1 MNTETKTPLEQWIEE
16 TKKKNLSLKDL
27 ENYIRNS
34 LSCPYELY
42 CKLPGLDSQNKA
54 EILFNEWK
62 NEPKPIEK
70 WSVGS
75 YVVFL
80 KDIKGV
86 KAGYVDII
94 TKKVD
99 DTTVYL
105 EEYLT
110 LCTSRESK
118 GEIKW
123 FATEA
128 EAEVFAETLI
138 PNKVKNKFTVGTW
151 YKLDNWISKFHHIE
165 EDYRFY
171 GENINT
177 DSGYLDPLG
186 WLSLFDYT
194 PIELSIEEVQQ
205 YLPDG
210 HPDKTF
216 VLPEKWCIKVTHENK
231 DILSKWRTSECLSDN
246 NGYCLN
252 KHVLVPGIIGYWVKE
267 KPEDYTEITMEQFN
281 SLIKSKKPIKQAVNC
296 ETQEQWD
303 FVTEKLGYKWEAG
316 RWEDYKADSKISLDS
331 QEYGKSYECYY
342 SFQEWCNLND
352 FKMSKTERDWS
363 RASIEELIAKAKKNY
378 PIGTKFIPAYASQN
392 FDYFCIICTTD
403 FRYENDCLYAVLPD
417 NTVYDIQNNPEYGSC
432 SLNRV
437 IFYSK
442 EWATILPAESKP
454 QFEVGKWY
462 QIKTA
467 YDWIIKYKG
476 TNNGKIEAAWSC
488 LAKSNTKVGE
498 GGNWGSK
505 PTEVKEL
512 SIEEVQQYLPDNHPD
527 KIKPNQKFKIG
538 DWVVWRDGYID
549 TIKRHCNSFADSW
562 YLSKRYN
569 SCSELALRHATQ
581 DEINK
586 HLISIEQIPAGE
598 PLNTG
603 IEPNKDGMFKYTTVP
618 GTSFG
623 SNYSSAISYLNS
635 SSKPKMILSID
646 DEELPMVDIIKTKS
660 TQILNNY

>member
-1 MNTETKTPLEQWIEE
+1 MNTENETPLEQWIEE

-34 LSCPYELY
+34 LSCTYELY
-42 CKLPGLDSQNKA
+42 LKLPGLHSQDKA

-62 NEPKPIEK
+62 NKPKPIEK

-80 KDIKGV
+80 KNIKGI
-86 KAGYVDII
+86 KIGQIDII
-94 TKKVD
+94 TKKEN

-110 LCTSRESK
+110 LSLSRESK

-123 FATEA
+123 FATKA
-128 EAEVFAETLI
+128 EAEEFAKTLI
-138 PNKVKNKFTVGTW
+138 PDKVKNKFIVGTW
-151 YKLDNWISKFHHIE
+151 YKLDNWISKFHHLE

-177 DSGYLDPLG
+177 YSGYLDPSG
-186 WLSLFDYT
+186 WLSLSDYT
-194 PIELSIEEVQQ
+194 PIALSIEEVQQ
-205 YLPDG
+205 YLPDN
-210 HPDKTF
+210 HPDKEF
-216 VLPEKWCIKVTHENK
+216 ALPDKWCIKVTHENK
-231 DILSKWRTSECLSDN
+231 DILSKWRTSKCLPDS

-252 KHVLVPGIIGYWVKE
+252 KNRSFPNTIGYWVKE

-316 RWEDYKADSKISLDS
+316 RWDDYKADSKISLNS

-378 PIGTKFIPAYASQN
+378 PIGTKFIPAHTSQN
-392 FDYFCIICTTD
+392 PDYFCIVCTTD
-403 FRYENDCLYAVLPD
+403 FRYEGGCLYAVLPD
-417 NTVYDIQNNPEYGSC
+417 NTVYDIKNNPEYGNC

-442 EWATILPAESKP
+442 EWATILPTENKP

-467 YDWIIKYKG
+467 YNWIIKYKRTDG
-476 TNNGKIEAAWSC
+476 NTIKAMWCC
-488 LAKSNTKVGE
+488 LAEPGNKVKEE
-498 GGNWGSK
+498 GTWSSK
-505 PTEVKEL
+505 PTEVREL
-512 SIEEVQQYLPDNHPD
+512 SIEEIQQYLPDNHPD
-527 KIKPNQKFKIG
+527 KIKLEQKFKIG
-538 DWVVWRDGYID
+538 DWVVWGDCYTD

-562 YLSKRYN
+562 YLSEKYN
-569 SCSELALRHATQ
+569 SCSELALRHATT
-581 DEINK
+581 EEVNK
-586 HLISIEQIPAGE
+586 HLASIAEALADEFLTPKYTIYGGVTHVGG
-598 PLNTG
+598 TG
-603 IEPNKDGMFKYTTVP
+603 IVEGP
-618 GTSFG
+618 
-623 SNYSSAISYLNS
+623 L
-635 SSKPKMILSID
+635 KMILSID

-660 TQILNNY
+660 TQLLNLE